1 MNTTLLMAQQEG
13 GNPMGSIIMM
23 GLIFLIFYFFMIRPQ
38 NKKAKETK
46 KFRESIKKG
55 DKIVTLGGIHGKVV
69 QANDKTLI
77 IESEGSRLKIERS
90 AVSYEYTTGQGNDA
104 AAGNEI
110 EKKS

>member
-1 MNTTLLMAQQEG
+1 MNITLLMSPQEG
-13 GNPMGSIIMM
+13 SNPMGSIIMM

-46 KFRESIKKG
+46 KFRKSIKKG

-69 QANDKTLI
+69 QANDKTLV

-90 AVSYEYTTGQGNDA
+90 AVSYEYTTGQATGV
-104 AAGNEI
+104 AGNEI